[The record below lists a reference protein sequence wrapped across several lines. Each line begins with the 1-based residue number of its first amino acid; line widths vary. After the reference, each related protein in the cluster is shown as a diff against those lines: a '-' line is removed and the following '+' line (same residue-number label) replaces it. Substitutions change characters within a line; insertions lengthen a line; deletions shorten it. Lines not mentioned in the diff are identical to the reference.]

1 MSRQLPAPAGRPI
14 SAARQARQVRA
25 NRRWP
30 LRVDIPRDR
39 DGCFDPILMPKHQ
52 RRFTG
57 LNNKIIAI
65 YVRGM
70 TMRREPSL
78 LAHTNFAAIARAAEK
93 PSR

>member
-1 MSRQLPAPAGRPI
+1 
-14 SAARQARQVRA
+14 
-25 NRRWP
+25 
-30 LRVDIPRDR
+30 
-39 DGCFDPILMPKHQ
+39 MPKHQ

-70 TMRREPSL
+70 TVRRDPSL
-78 LAHTNFAAIARAAEK
+78 LAHTNFTAIARAAEK